1 MKKSIAL
8 LLLLAMILG
17 MAACAANP
25 TTPAD
30 TSAEPEQTTQPAEEA
45 APEAAEEA
53 EPAPAEEGGT
63 LTLFVQAADDV
74 RISIMDDYIKPNFD
88 AAFPGWTLEITVIG
102 TDANTQAAMKT
113 YNATGDLPDVYWSD
127 PNWSYAM
134 VSSGN
139 QLNIKDYITADGFAD
154 HYNGDIGLMTYK
166 GGVYALQPGSDA
178 HYYPAFF
185 YNKQIF
191 ADNGIEIP
199 TNLDELFAACD
210 KLLAAG
216 ITPLTLDGVGAY
228 LKMAWVQQIITL
240 KDPSKTQAL
249 LDGEIDWSDPVVLD
263 ALQTI
268 ETMLDKGY
276 FGDRMAAAART
287 TAESREQMISGQVA
301 MMLDFYW
308 DWTLYADIADVFMLK
323 SDNGENVL
331 TMWGNNIAGYAV
343 FAGSEHVD
351 MAVKLAEYC
360 CEQEAIYHNEHG
372 TATAFNTGITPE
384 AGGELQQKLN
394 DIYDE
399 ITFKQTTICNCA
411 MDSATASESQTLLSG
426 FTAGQYTA
434 AELADELNI
443 LWEANTIF
451 D

>member
-8 LLLLAMILG
+8 LILFTMIFSLT
-17 MAACAANP
+17 ACAAKTDAP
-25 TTPAD
+25 SEADESPAS
-30 TSAEPEQTTQPAEEA
+30 TQMAASEKEEKPGSSAEE
-45 APEAAEEA
+45 
-53 EPAPAEEGGT
+53 PAEEGGK

-88 AAFPGWTLEITVIG
+88 AAFPGWELDITVIG

-139 QLNIKDYITADGFAD
+139 QLNIKDYITTDGFAD
-154 HYNGDIGLMTYK
+154 NYGGDISFMTYK

-178 HYYPAFF
+178 HYYPVFF

-191 ADNGIEIP
+191 ADNGIEVP
-199 TNLDELFAACD
+199 SNLDELFAVCD

-216 ITPLTLDGVGAY
+216 VTPFTLDGVGAY
-228 LKMAWVQQIITL
+228 LKMAWVQQLITL

-249 LDGEIDWSDPVVLD
+249 LDNEIDWSDPVVLD
-263 ALQTI
+263 ALQTL

-276 FGDRMAAAART
+276 FGDRMAASART
-287 TAESREQMISGQVA
+287 AAESREQMISGQVA

-308 DWTLYADIADVFMLK
+308 DWTLYADIADVFMLE

-384 AGGELQQKLN
+384 AGSDLQQKLN

-434 AELADELNI
+434 SELADELNI

>member
-1 MKKSIAL
+1 MRKSIAL

-17 MAACAANP
+17 LAACAAKTEAP
-25 TTPAD
+25 SEKTE
-30 TSAEPEQTTQPAEEA
+30 SAEPSQTATPAEEEKT
-45 APEAAEEA
+45 EASSEE
-53 EPAPAEEGGT
+53 PTEEGGK

-74 RISIMDDYIKPNFD
+74 RISIMDDYIKPNFE
-88 AAFPGWTLEITVIG
+88 AAFPGWELDITVIG
-102 TDANTQAAMKT
+102 VDANTQAAMKT

-139 QLNIKDYITADGFAD
+139 QLNVKDYITADGFVD
-154 HYNGDIGLMTYK
+154 NYGGDIGLMTYK

-191 ADNGIEIP
+191 ADNGIEVP

-210 KLLAAG
+210 KLLAVG
-216 ITPLTLDGVGAY
+216 VTPFTLDGVGAY
-228 LKMAWVQQIITL
+228 LKMAWVQQLITL
-240 KDPSKTQAL
+240 KDPSKTQAM

-263 ALQTI
+263 ALQTL

-276 FGDRMAAAART
+276 FGDRMAASART
-287 TAESREQMISGQVA
+287 TAEAREQMISGQVA

-308 DWTLYADIADVFMLK
+308 DWTLYADIADAFMLK

-399 ITFKQTTICNCA
+399 ITFKQSTICNCA
-411 MDSATASESQTLLSG
+411 MDSATASESQTLFSG

-434 AELADELNI
+434 SELADELNI